1 LQSESSKPGLF
12 ITVEGVEGAGKSTNL
27 SFIVDCLEQSGIEVV
42 CTREPGG
49 TPFAESVRELLLAP
63 REENVDAVTE
73 LLLMFAARSQHLN
86 ALIRPA
92 IAAGKWVVCD
102 RFTDATYAYQGGG
115 RELGFDLVAKLEDL
129 VQGDFRPDRTFYLDV
144 PLELGMQRVIARGE
158 KDRFELEQTKFFER
172 VRNTYLSMVDREPE
186 RFILIDAS
194 QSLEAVQS
202 DVRAKVDGL
211 LADFQNGFE
220 SASDNSVKSTSE

>member
-1 LQSESSKPGLF
+1 LQTDSAKPGLF

-27 SFIVDCLEQSGIEVV
+27 SLIVECLEQSGIEVV

-63 REENVDAVTE
+63 RDENVDEVTE

-86 ALIRPA
+86 ALIRPS
-92 IAAGKWVVCD
+92 IASGKWVVCD

-144 PLELGMQRVIARGE
+144 PLEQGMQRVAERGE
-158 KDRFELEQTKFFER
+158 KDRFELEQSRFFER
-172 VRNTYLSMVDREPE
+172 VRNAYLSMVEREPE

-194 QSLEAVQS
+194 QPLEDVQA
-202 DVRAKVDGL
+202 DVRAQVANL
-211 LADFQNGFE
+211 LAGYQSGDKMAE
-220 SASDNSVKSTSE
+220 KSTSE

>member
-1 LQSESSKPGLF
+1 LQTDSGNPGLF

-27 SFIVDCLEQSGIEVV
+27 TLIVECLEQSGIEVV
-42 CTREPGG
+42 STREPGG

-63 REENVDAVTE
+63 RDESVDEITE

-86 ALIRPA
+86 ALIRPS
-92 IAAGKWVVCD
+92 IASGKWIVCD

-129 VQGDFRPDRTFYLDV
+129 VQGGFRPDRTFYLDV
-144 PLELGMQRVIARGE
+144 PLEQGMQRVGERGE
-158 KDRFELEQTKFFER
+158 KDRFELEQSMFFER
-172 VRNTYLSMVDREPE
+172 VRNAYLSMVEREPE

-194 QSLEAVQS
+194 QPLENVQA
-202 DVRAKVDGL
+202 DVRAQVANL
-211 LADFQNGFE
+211 LAGYQSGDKM
-220 SASDNSVKSTSE
+220 ADKSTSE

>member
-1 LQSESSKPGLF
+1 MQADSLKPGLF

-27 SFIVDCLEQSGIEVV
+27 SLIVDCLEQSGIEVV

-63 REENVDAVTE
+63 REESVDEVTE

-92 IAAGKWVVCD
+92 IASGKWVVCD

-144 PLELGMQRVIARGE
+144 SLEQGMQRVIERGE
-158 KDRFELEQTKFFER
+158 KDRFELEQGRFFER
-172 VRNTYLSMVDREPE
+172 VRNAYLSMVEREPE

-194 QSLEAVQS
+194 RSLEDVQA
-202 DVRAKVDGL
+202 DVRAQVDKL
-211 LADFQNGFE
+211 LAGYQNGYK
-220 SASDNSVKSTSE
+220 SASE